1 MRLVWA
7 LLVCI
12 LCLPLAFVLYLV
24 AAARYPSMDGFTARL
39 PPVVGSAVSQ
49 IALRRAGYGKD
60 DGNAIH
66 RALQLDPESA
76 DAWTRL
82 CHLNDDAGGH
92 EATCRKAVSL
102 SPTAWNFNALGAAQE
117 RSGNFCTAEDSYTM
131 SVQKTSNNAFF
142 LRNMARA
149 ALRCGHSGASVAG
162 FEVAE
167 SLDAKAVSDP
177 DDDDGTKPDLISD
190 REYLSAAY
198 DRTKQPEKA
207 TAICLKAHSD
217 WKSCHCELTDKDVK
231 CSNGRPSGF

>member
-102 SPTAWNFNALGAAQE
+102 SPTAWNFNSLGAAQE
-117 RSGNFCTAEDSYTM
+117 RSGDFCTAEDSYTM

-142 LRNMARA
+142 FYEIWHVRLSVAAIPARA
-149 ALRCGHSGASVAG
+149 SRDSRWQKVLMQRLRPILMMTRQSPTLSPTANAFRPHTTARSSLRKPLQYASRHILTG
-162 FEVAE
+162 
-167 SLDAKAVSDP
+167 KAVIVS
-177 DDDDGTKPDLISD
+177 
-190 REYLSAAY
+190 
-198 DRTKQPEKA
+198 
-207 TAICLKAHSD
+207 
-217 WKSCHCELTDKDVK
+217 
-231 CSNGRPSGF
+231 